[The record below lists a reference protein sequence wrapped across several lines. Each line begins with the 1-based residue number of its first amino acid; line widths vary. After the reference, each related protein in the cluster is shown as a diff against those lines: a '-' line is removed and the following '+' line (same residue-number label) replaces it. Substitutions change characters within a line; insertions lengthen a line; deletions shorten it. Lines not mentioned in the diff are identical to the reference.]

1 MAKHSGKRSAGA
13 RSGGGTRKPRVTA
26 RSSSTT
32 AKRPARPAEREAS
45 LIDEE
50 AAGRAAS
57 TTEQSA
63 AVLKAED
70 GERGRDAAWPSEIP
84 ALGWKDIFW
93 RLWEEFNK
101 DRVLLVAAGATFY
114 LLLALFPALA
124 AFISIY
130 GFVADPATVA
140 DHVAYLS
147 GLLPAGGQDL
157 IREQLQALARQKSGA
172 LGTGFFVGL
181 AIALWSSNSGM
192 KALFDAMNIA
202 YEESEKRSFVRL
214 NLMSILFTVGALLIG
229 IVLLLTIGV
238 VPALLRYFYLDD
250 WTESLLAI
258 SRWPILVGAML
269 TGISLLY
276 RFGPSREHAKWR
288 WLSWGA
294 LIATAVWIAASWLFS
309 FYLQHFA
316 NYNATYGSLGAVVG
330 LMMWTWISVIILISG
345 AAINAEMEH
354 QTAIDSTTGP
364 ARPMGERGAVVADT
378 LGKIA
383 G

>member
-1 MAKHSGKRSAGA
+1 VTSESKRGQQPPGK
-13 RSGGGTRKPRVTA
+13 
-26 RSSSTT
+26 
-32 AKRPARPAEREAS
+32 EAS
-45 LIDEE
+45 LIDGE
-50 AAGRAAS
+50 AASRAAS
-57 TTEQSA
+57 TTEESKA
-63 AVLKAED
+63 ALRSED
-70 GERGRDAAWPSEIP
+70 SDRGRDAAWPSEIP

-130 GFVADPATVA
+130 GFVADPVTVA
-140 DHVAYLS
+140 DHVAYLG
-147 GLLPAGGQDL
+147 GLLPSGGLDL
-157 IREQLQALARQKSGA
+157 IRGQLQALARQKPGA
-172 LGTGFFVGL
+172 LGIGFFIGL
-181 AIALWSSNSGM
+181 GIALWSSNSGM

-202 YEESEKRSFVRL
+202 YEEREKRSFITL

-229 IVLLLTIGV
+229 IVLLLTVGV
-238 VPALLRYFYLDD
+238 VPALLGYFYLDA
-250 WTESLLAI
+250 WTETLVAV

-276 RFGPSREHAKWR
+276 RFGPSRERAKWR

-294 LIATAVWIAASWLFS
+294 LIATAAWIAASWLFS

-330 LMMWTWISVIILISG
+330 LMMWTWISVIILIAG

-354 QTAIDSTTGP
+354 QTAVDSTTGP
-364 ARPMGERGAVVADT
+364 PLPMGRRGAVVADT
-378 LGKIA
+378 LGKTA
-383 G
+383 D

>member
-1 MAKHSGKRSAGA
+1 MASKATRSPQPA
-13 RSGGGTRKPRVTA
+13 GTR
-26 RSSSTT
+26 S
-32 AKRPARPAEREAS
+32 S
-45 LIDEE
+45 LIDGE
-50 AAGRAAS
+50 AVSRAAS
-57 TTEQSA
+57 MTQDD
-63 AVLKAED
+63 KAILRSEPGD
-70 GERGRDAAWPSEIP
+70 RGRDAAWPSEIP

-130 GFVADPATVA
+130 GFVADPVTVA

-147 GLLPAGGQDL
+147 GLLPSGGLDL
-157 IREQLQALARQKSGA
+157 IRDQLQALARQKSGT

-181 AIALWSSNSGM
+181 GIALWSANSGM

-202 YEESEKRSFVRL
+202 YEEREKRSFLML
-214 NLMSILFTVGALLIG
+214 NLRSILFTVGALLIG
-229 IVLLLTIGV
+229 MVMLLTVGV
-238 VPALLRYFYLDD
+238 VPALLRYFYLDA
-250 WTESLLAI
+250 WTETLVTV

-294 LIATAVWIAASWLFS
+294 LIATVAWIAASWLFS

-330 LMMWTWISVIILISG
+330 LMMWTWISVIILIAG

-354 QTAIDSTTGP
+354 QTAVDSTTGP
-364 ARPMGERGAVVADT
+364 ARPMGKRGAVVADT

-383 G
+383 D

>member
-1 MAKHSGKRSAGA
+1 MSSEA
-13 RSGGGTRKPRVTA
+13 TRRQHATG
-26 RSSSTT
+26 RQS
-32 AKRPARPAEREAS
+32 S
-45 LIDEE
+45 LIDDE
-50 AAGRAAS
+50 AASRALS
-57 TTEQSA
+57 MTEDSKLALRLEQG
-63 AVLKAED
+63 D
-70 GERGRDAAWPSEIP
+70 RGRDAVWPSQIP

-130 GFVADPATVA
+130 GFVADPVSVA
-140 DHVAYLS
+140 DHVAYLG
-147 GLLPAGGQDL
+147 GLLPTGGLDL
-157 IREQLQALARQKSGA
+157 IRDQLQALAKQKSVS
-172 LGTGFFVGL
+172 LGTGFFIGL
-181 AIALWSSNSGM
+181 AIALWSANSGM

-202 YEESEKRSFVRL
+202 YEESEKRSFITL

-229 IVLLLTIGV
+229 IVLLLTVGV
-238 VPALLRYFYLDD
+238 VPALLRFFYLDA
-250 WTESLLAI
+250 WTEVFIAV
-258 SRWPILVGAML
+258 SRWPVLVVAIL

-288 WLSWGA
+288 WLSWGSVS
-294 LIATAVWIAASWLFS
+294 ATVVWIAASWIFS

-330 LMMWTWISVIILISG
+330 LMMWTWISVIILIAG

-378 LGKIA
+378 LGKTA
-383 G
+383 D

>member
-1 MAKHSGKRSAGA
+1 MDDN
-13 RSGGGTRKPRVTA
+13 P
-26 RSSSTT
+26 
-32 AKRPARPAEREAS
+32 S
-45 LIDEE
+45 LIDIE
-50 AAGRAAS
+50 AASRAQAMTEAS
-57 TTEQSA
+57 GATLRSEHGDR
-63 AVLKAED
+63 V
-70 GERGRDAAWPSEIP
+70 RGAAWPSQIP

-130 GFVADPATVA
+130 GFVADPIAVA
-140 DHVAYLS
+140 DHVSYLG
-147 GLLPAGGQDL
+147 GLLPSGGLDL
-157 IREQLQALARQKSGA
+157 IRDQLHALATQKPGT

-181 AIALWSSNSGM
+181 AIALWSANSGM

-202 YEESEKRSFVRL
+202 YEESEKRSFITL
-214 NLMSILFTVGALLIG
+214 NLMSILFTVGALIIG
-229 IVLLLTIGV
+229 MVLLLTVGV
-238 VPALLRYFYLDD
+238 VPALLRFFYLDA
-250 WTESLLAI
+250 WTETLIAL
-258 SRWPILVGAML
+258 SRWPVLVVAML
-269 TGISLLY
+269 TGIALLY

-288 WLSWGA
+288 WLSWGTFS
-294 LIATAVWIAASWLFS
+294 ATAVWIAASWLFS

-330 LMMWTWISVIILISG
+330 LMMWTWISVIILIAG

-364 ARPMGERGAVVADT
+364 ALPMGERGAVVADT
-378 LGKIA
+378 LGKVA
-383 G
+383 D

>member
-1 MAKHSGKRSAGA
+1 MASKAEGNQQPT
-13 RSGGGTRKPRVTA
+13 GTR
-26 RSSSTT
+26 S
-32 AKRPARPAEREAS
+32 S
-45 LIDEE
+45 LIDGE
-50 AAGRAAS
+50 AASRAAS
-57 TTEQSA
+57 TTERS
-63 AVLKAED
+63 KASLRSEH
-70 GERGRDAAWPSEIP
+70 GGRGRDAAWPSEIP

-130 GFVADPATVA
+130 GFVSDPVTVA
-140 DHVAYLS
+140 DHVAYLG
-147 GLLPAGGQDL
+147 GLLPSGGLDL
-157 IREQLQALARQKSGA
+157 IRDQLQALAKQKPSS
-172 LGTGFFVGL
+172 LGTGFFIGL
-181 AIALWSSNSGM
+181 GIALWSANSGM

-202 YEESEKRSFVRL
+202 YEEREKRSFITL

-229 IVLLLTIGV
+229 IVLLLTVGV
-238 VPALLRYFYLDD
+238 VPALLRYFYLDA
-250 WTESLLAI
+250 WTETLVGV
-258 SRWPILVGAML
+258 SRWPILVCTML

-294 LIATAVWIAASWLFS
+294 LIATTVWIGASWLFS

-330 LMMWTWISVIILISG
+330 LMMWTWISVIILIAG

-364 ARPMGERGAVVADT
+364 ARPMGKRGAVVADT

-383 G
+383 D

>member
-1 MAKHSGKRSAGA
+1 MAL
-13 RSGGGTRKPRVTA
+13 KPQRG
-26 RSSSTT
+26 SPPND
-32 AKRPARPAEREAS
+32 KQPS

-50 AAGRAAS
+50 AASRAAS
-57 TTEQSA
+57 TRKDSNATAGREPGS
-63 AVLKAED
+63 
-70 GERGRDAAWPSEIP
+70 RGRDATWPSQITG
-84 ALGWKDIFW
+84 LGWKDIFW

-130 GFVADPATVA
+130 GFVADPVTVA
-140 DHVAYLS
+140 DHVAYLQ
-147 GLLPAGGQDL
+147 GLLPQGGLDL
-157 IREQLQALARQKSGA
+157 IRDQLQALARQKAGA
-172 LGTGFFVGL
+172 LGTGFFIGL
-181 AIALWSSNSGM
+181 TIALWSANSGM

-202 YEESEKRSFVRL
+202 YEEREKRSFITL

-229 IVLLLTIGV
+229 IVLLLTVGV
-238 VPALLRYFYLDD
+238 VPALLRFFYLDA
-250 WTESLLAI
+250 WTETVVAV
-258 SRWPILVGAML
+258 SRWPILVVSIL

-294 LIATAVWIAASWLFS
+294 LAATAAWIIASWLFS

-330 LMMWTWISVIILISG
+330 LMMWTWISVIILIAG

-354 QTAIDSTTGP
+354 QTACDSTTGP
-364 ARPMGERGAVVADT
+364 AVPMGERGAVVADT
-378 LGKIA
+378 LGKTA
-383 G
+383 D